1 MINTPDGAIVAISSH
16 VMRGRVGNRAI
27 VFALEALGF
36 NSWAIPTVILPF
48 HPGHGAAARLT
59 FDTAG
64 FSAALDDLA
73 TSRWRGEV
81 RAVVSGYLADAA
93 QAEAIAGFIAALRKE
108 TPDLVYLC
116 DPVIG
121 DSGGL
126 YVKEET
132 AIAIRDRLLPLADIA
147 TPNRFELAWLT
158 ERPVDDNNAIINA
171 ALSLAPA
178 AVAVTSAHAMIA
190 DSIAT
195 LYVDDRQ
202 AILAEHPLT
211 KNPPNGLGDL
221 FSGLFLAR
229 HMAGLPLAETLE
241 KATASVFEV
250 LAHAVH
256 AGADE
261 LMLEKDQQSLR
272 TPMVKVGLRQLMHPS
287 RRRKRQ

>member
-1 MINTPDGAIVAISSH
+1 MINVPDGAIVSISSH

-27 VFALEALGF
+27 VFALETLGF
-36 NSWAIPTVILPF
+36 TSWAVPTIVLPF
-48 HPGHGAAARLT
+48 HPGHGRATRLT
-59 FDTAG
+59 FEATG
-64 FSAALDDLA
+64 FSGALADLA
-73 TSRWRGEV
+73 GSRWRGEIRGV
-81 RAVVSGYLADAA
+81 ISGYLADAA
-93 QAEAIAGFIAALRKE
+93 QAEAIAGFVTALRAE
-108 TPDLVYLC
+108 NPALIYLC

-121 DSGGL
+121 DAGGL
-126 YVKEET
+126 YVAQET
-132 AIAIRDRLLPLADIA
+132 AIAIRERLLPLADIA

-158 ERPVDDNNAIINA
+158 EKPVDDNNAIIDA
-171 ALSLAPA
+171 ALALAPG

-195 LYVDDRQ
+195 LFVDDRQ
-202 AILAEHPLT
+202 AILAEHPLA

-229 HMAGLPLAETLE
+229 HMAGLPIAETLE
-241 KATASVFEV
+241 KTTASVFEV
-250 LAHAVH
+250 LAHAVR

-272 TPMVKVGLRQLMHPS
+272 TPMAKVGLRQLMHPS